1 MDKEGRSPL
10 LSAQDPFY
18 AVRDALDGELRT
30 LRVKFDSWKGLL
42 HSVDTS
48 ADVGFKMRHEE
59 VKRDIIKVGELLR
72 KVRASVLNVEQNR
85 GKFSHID
92 DRELAARKGA
102 VDALD
107 SVRVCCAL
115 RRAPRRLRSG
125 PLASGPGQAAPPARR
140 STRHHPPLSLPSTA
154 RTHAHTLPDP
164 HCHAHGPELQR
175 NRQQAGL

>member
-1 MDKEGRSPL
+1 MRIPRLPEDTQPTRARLRAPAMDKEGRSPL

-30 LRVKFDSWKGLL
+30 LRVKFDGWKGLL

-48 ADVGFKMRHEE
+48 ADVGFKLRHEE
-59 VKRDIIKVGELLR
+59 VKKDIVKVGDLLR

-102 VDALD
+102 VDELD
-107 SVRVCCAL
+107 AVRA
-115 RRAPRRLRSG
+115 RASSSSSTG
-125 PLASGPGQAAPPARR
+125 PQAAALACA
-140 STRHHPPLSLPSTA
+140 S
-154 RTHAHTLPDP
+154 
-164 HCHAHGPELQR
+164 
-175 NRQQAGL
+175 

>member
-30 LRVKFDSWKGLL
+30 LRVKFDGWKGLL

-48 ADVGFKMRHEE
+48 ADVGFKLRHEE
-59 VKRDIIKVGELLR
+59 VKKDIIKVGDLLR

-102 VDALD
+102 VDELD
-107 SVRVCCAL
+107 AVRA
-115 RRAPRRLRSG
+115 RAAAG
-125 PLASGPGQAAPPARR
+125 PQQLHSF
-140 STRHHPPLSLPSTA
+140 SLPPSP
-154 RTHAHTLPDP
+154 LPTSPLPCADP
-164 HCHAHGPELQR
+164 HGHAHGAQL
-175 NRQQAGL
+175 

>member
-18 AVRDALDGELRT
+18 AVRDALEGELRT
-30 LRVKFDSWKGLL
+30 LRVKFDGWKGLL

-48 ADVGFKMRHEE
+48 ADVGFKLRHEE
-59 VKRDIIKVGELLR
+59 VKKDIIKVGDLLR

-102 VDALD
+102 VDELD
-107 SVRVCCAL
+107 AVRA
-115 RRAPRRLRSG
+115 ARSR
-125 PLASGPGQAAPPARR
+125 PPAAALVFLFTPA
-140 STRHHPPLSLPSTA
+140 SPLPTPLLPCA
-154 RTHAHTLPDP
+154 DP
-164 HCHAHGPELQR
+164 HGHAHGAQL
-175 NRQQAGL
+175 